1 MPSLKS
7 GIRHERL
14 PTFTKLPRNSTVLAT
29 QAGAT
34 HLHLHVRLAGVAARV
49 EEEVDLA
56 ESFGL

>member
-7 GIRHERL
+7 GIRYESL
-14 PTFTKLPRNSTVLAT
+14 PTFTKLPRNFTVL
-29 QAGAT
+29 
-34 HLHLHVRLAGVAARV
+34 AARV